1 MASNSRSSERAR
13 CYRACDA
20 RFPFLWT
27 AADQPPGRWHAAGE
41 GPCHYLATSAKG
53 AWAEVL
59 RHEAITDVE
68 DLVDLERAMWEVE
81 GPLPTATPDL
91 GEAVLTGGEDSYP
104 ACQATARVLRAS
116 GQLGLIAPSAA
127 VHSGTAER
135 MVVHPEDGV
144 FTVELITTS
153 VVVLFANAA
162 LVGMSV
168 AEGRPE
174 LGILQDIRHLH

>member
-1 MASNSRSSERAR
+1 MASNSRPLKRAR

-59 RHEAITDVE
+59 RHEGITDVE
-68 DLVDLERAMWEVE
+68 DLVDLERALWEVE

-91 GEAVLTGGEDSYP
+91 GETTLTGGEDSYP
-104 ACQATARVLRAS
+104 ACQAASRALRAS
-116 GQLGLIAPSAA
+116 GQVGLIAPSAA
-127 VHSGTAER
+127 VLSGTAER
-135 MVVHPEDGV
+135 MVVSPEDGV
-144 FTVELITTS
+144 HIVGHIAS
-153 VVVLFANAA
+153 YVVVLFASAA

-168 AEGRPE
+168 AEGHPE
-174 LGILQDIRHLH
+174 PGILQDIRHLH